1 MLTTGPNPSTSTK
14 TEHGC
19 CQSNISIWGN
29 PRKTGMTDDDTYS
42 YLIYLDTAAST
53 PVADE
58 VIAEMLPYLKERY
71 GNPSSIHKFG
81 RETTRAINLA
91 RKRVAEMIGA
101 SSPREITFTSGGTE
115 ANNLAL
121 KGTAMHIKSK
131 MPEKNMIITSSIEHD
146 AVLEPCKDLEDRGF
160 ITMQL
165 PVTGEG
171 LIRPSE
177 LKNVISD
184 NVALVSIMY
193 ANNEVGT
200 IQPIKELVEIA
211 HQAGALFHTDAVQAA
226 GKLPIN
232 VKNLGVDMMSLSSHK
247 INGPKGVGALYIRSN
262 LKILPII
269 HGGGQEWY
277 LRSGTENVPGI
288 VGFGKACEL
297 ANKRMMHYQEHVV
310 GLRDYVIEHVL
321 KEIPLSRLNGPR
333 TERIAN
339 NAHFTFFGV
348 NGEDLVIKLDENGIA
363 ASTGSACS
371 VKKQKQSHVLKAM
384 GFSYE
389 EITGSLRLSLG
400 MHNTKDEVD
409 RAINV
414 LSNVIKELREL
425 SPFMSNYVAEMN

>member
-1 MLTTGPNPSTSTK
+1 MIDGKHCS
-14 TEHGC
+14 H
-19 CQSNISIWGN
+19 
-29 PRKTGMTDDDTYS
+29 
-42 YLIYLDTAAST
+42 IYLDTAAST

-58 VIAEMLPYLKERY
+58 VIAEMLPYLKELY
-71 GNPSSIHKFG
+71 GNPSSMHKFG
-81 RETTRAINLA
+81 RETTRAIHLA
-91 RKRVAEMIGA
+91 RKRVAEMIAA
-101 SSPREITFTSGGTE
+101 SSPSEIIFTSGGTE

-121 KGTAMHIKSK
+121 KGAAIHVKSK
-131 MPEKNMIITSSIEHD
+131 MPKKNRIITSSIEHD

-160 ITMQL
+160 VTMHL

-177 LKNVISD
+177 LKNMISD

-200 IQPIKELVEIA
+200 IQPIKELVEIT
-211 HQAGALFHTDAVQAA
+211 HQAGAVFHTDAVQAA
-226 GKLPIN
+226 GKLPLN
-232 VKNLGVDMMSLSSHK
+232 VKSLGVDMMSLSSHK
-247 INGPKGVGALYIRSN
+247 INGPKGVGALYISSN

-269 HGGGQEWY
+269 HGGGQERD

-297 ANKRMMHYQEHVV
+297 ANKRMMHYQEHVA
-310 GLRDYVIEHVL
+310 GLRNYVVERIL
-321 KEIPLSRLNGPR
+321 KEIPRSRLNGLR

-348 NGEDLVIKLDENGIA
+348 NGEDLIIKLDENGIA

-371 VKKQKQSHVLKAM
+371 VRKQKPSHVLRAM

-389 EITGSLRLSLG
+389 EITGSLRLSFG

-414 LSNVIKELREL
+414 LSSIIKELREL
-425 SPFMSNYVAEMN
+425 SPFESKYASRKN

>member
-1 MLTTGPNPSTSTK
+1 
-14 TEHGC
+14 
-19 CQSNISIWGN
+19 
-29 PRKTGMTDDDTYS
+29 MTDEHYS
-42 YLIYLDTAAST
+42 HIYLDTAAST

-58 VIAEMLPYLKERY
+58 VIEEMLPYLKERY

-81 RETTRAINLA
+81 RETARAINLA

-121 KGTAMHIKSK
+121 KGTAIHVQSK
-131 MPEKNMIITSSIEHD
+131 MPKKNMIITSSIEHD

-160 ITMQL
+160 ATMHL

-171 LIRPSE
+171 FVRPSE
-177 LKNVISD
+177 LKNMISD

-200 IQPIKELVEIA
+200 IQPIKELVEIT

-226 GKLPIN
+226 GKLPLN

-297 ANKRMMHYQEHVV
+297 ANKRMRHYQEHVA
-310 GLRDYVIEHVL
+310 GLRNYVVERVL
-321 KEIPLSRLNGPR
+321 KEIPRSRLNGLR

-348 NGEDLVIKLDENGIA
+348 NGEDLIIKLDENGIA

-409 RAINV
+409 RAVNV
-414 LSNVIKELREL
+414 LSSVIEELREL
-425 SPFMSNYVAEMN
+425 SPFESKYVG

>member
-1 MLTTGPNPSTSTK
+1 
-14 TEHGC
+14 
-19 CQSNISIWGN
+19 
-29 PRKTGMTDDDTYS
+29 MTDDDEHDS
-42 YLIYLDTAAST
+42 HIYLDTAAST

-101 SSPREITFTSGGTE
+101 SSSREITFTSGGTE

-121 KGTAMHIKSK
+121 KGTAMHVKSK
-131 MPEKNMIITSSIEHD
+131 MPKKNMIITSSIEHD

-160 ITMQL
+160 VTMHL
-165 PVTGEG
+165 PVTDEG
-171 LIRPSE
+171 FVRPSE

-184 NVALVSIMY
+184 NNVALVSIMY

-226 GKLPIN
+226 GKLPLN

-297 ANKRMMHYQEHVV
+297 ANKRVGQYQEHVA
-310 GLRDYVIEHVL
+310 GLRNYIVERVL
-321 KEIPLSRLNGPR
+321 KEIPRSRLNGLR

-348 NGEDLVIKLDENGIA
+348 NGEDLIIKLDENGIA

-409 RAINV
+409 RAVGI
-414 LSNVIKELREL
+414 LSRVIKELREL
-425 SPFMSNYVAEMN
+425 SPFESKYVAEMG

>member
-1 MLTTGPNPSTSTK
+1 
-14 TEHGC
+14 
-19 CQSNISIWGN
+19 
-29 PRKTGMTDDDTYS
+29 MTDEHYS
-42 YLIYLDTAAST
+42 HIYLDTAAST

-58 VIAEMLPYLKERY
+58 VIEEMLPYLKERY

-81 RETTRAINLA
+81 RETARAINLA

-101 SSPREITFTSGGTE
+101 SSIREITFTSGGTE

-121 KGTAMHIKSK
+121 KGTAIHVQSK
-131 MPEKNMIITSSIEHD
+131 MPKKNMIITSSIEHD

-160 ITMQL
+160 VTMHL

-171 LIRPSE
+171 FVRPSE
-177 LKNVISD
+177 LKNMISD

-200 IQPIKELVEIA
+200 IQPIKELVEIT

-226 GKLPIN
+226 GKLPLN

-297 ANKRMMHYQEHVV
+297 ANKRMRHYQEHVA
-310 GLRDYVIEHVL
+310 GLRNYVVERVL
-321 KEIPLSRLNGPR
+321 KEIPRSRLNGLR

-348 NGEDLVIKLDENGIA
+348 NGEDLIIKLDENGIA

-409 RAINV
+409 RAVNV
-414 LSNVIKELREL
+414 LSSVIEELREL
-425 SPFMSNYVAEMN
+425 SPFESKYVG

>member
-1 MLTTGPNPSTSTK
+1 
-14 TEHGC
+14 
-19 CQSNISIWGN
+19 
-29 PRKTGMTDDDTYS
+29 MTDDDEHDS
-42 YLIYLDTAAST
+42 HIYLDTAAST

-101 SSPREITFTSGGTE
+101 SSSREITFTSGGTE

-121 KGTAMHIKSK
+121 KGTAMHVKSK
-131 MPEKNMIITSSIEHD
+131 IPEKNMIIISSIEHD

-160 ITMQL
+160 VTMHL
-165 PVTGEG
+165 PVTDEG
-171 LIRPSE
+171 FVRPSE

-184 NVALVSIMY
+184 NNVALVSIMY

-226 GKLPIN
+226 GKLPLN
-232 VKNLGVDMMSLSSHK
+232 VKYLGVDMMSISSHK

-297 ANKRMMHYQEHVV
+297 ANKRVGQYQEHVA
-310 GLRDYVIEHVL
+310 GLRNYLVERVL
-321 KEIPLSRLNGPR
+321 KEIPRSRLNGLR

-348 NGEDLVIKLDENGIA
+348 NGEDLIIKLDENGIA

-409 RAINV
+409 RTVDI
-414 LSNVIKELREL
+414 LSRVIKELREL
-425 SPFMSNYVAEMN
+425 SPFESKYVAEMG

>member
-1 MLTTGPNPSTSTK
+1 
-14 TEHGC
+14 
-19 CQSNISIWGN
+19 
-29 PRKTGMTDDDTYS
+29 MTDEHYS
-42 YLIYLDTAAST
+42 HIYLDTAAST

-58 VIAEMLPYLKERY
+58 VIEEMLPYLKERY
-71 GNPSSIHKFG
+71 GNPSSMHKFG
-81 RETTRAINLA
+81 RETARAINLA

-101 SSPREITFTSGGTE
+101 SSIREITFTSGGTE

-121 KGTAMHIKSK
+121 KGTAIHVQSK
-131 MPEKNMIITSSIEHD
+131 MPKKNMIITSSIEHD

-160 ITMQL
+160 ATMHL

-171 LIRPSE
+171 FVRPSE

-200 IQPIKELVEIA
+200 IQPIKELVEIT

-226 GKLPIN
+226 GKLPLN

-297 ANKRMMHYQEHVV
+297 ANKRMRHYQEHVA
-310 GLRDYVIEHVL
+310 GLRNYVVERVL
-321 KEIPLSRLNGPR
+321 KEIPRSRLNGLR

-348 NGEDLVIKLDENGIA
+348 NGEDLIIKLDENGIA

-409 RAINV
+409 RAVNV
-414 LSNVIKELREL
+414 LSSVIEELREL
-425 SPFMSNYVAEMN
+425 SPFESKYVG

>member
-1 MLTTGPNPSTSTK
+1 
-14 TEHGC
+14 
-19 CQSNISIWGN
+19 
-29 PRKTGMTDDDTYS
+29 MTDEHYS
-42 YLIYLDTAAST
+42 NIYLDTAAST

-58 VIAEMLPYLKERY
+58 VIEEMLPYLKERY

-81 RETTRAINLA
+81 RETARAINLA

-121 KGTAMHIKSK
+121 KGTAIHVQSK
-131 MPEKNMIITSSIEHD
+131 MPKKNMIITSSIEHD

-160 ITMQL
+160 VTMHL

-171 LIRPSE
+171 FVRPSE

-200 IQPIKELVEIA
+200 IQPIKELVEIT

-226 GKLPIN
+226 GKLPLN

-297 ANKRMMHYQEHVV
+297 ANKRMRHYQEHVA
-310 GLRDYVIEHVL
+310 GLRNYVVERVL
-321 KEIPLSRLNGPR
+321 KEIPRSRLNGLR
-333 TERIAN
+333 NERIAN

-348 NGEDLVIKLDENGIA
+348 NGEDLIIKLDENGIA

-409 RAINV
+409 RAVNV
-414 LSNVIKELREL
+414 LSSVIEELREL
-425 SPFMSNYVAEMN
+425 SPFESKYVG

>member
-1 MLTTGPNPSTSTK
+1 
-14 TEHGC
+14 
-19 CQSNISIWGN
+19 
-29 PRKTGMTDDDTYS
+29 MTDDDEHDS
-42 YLIYLDTAAST
+42 HIYLDTAAST
-53 PVADE
+53 PVAEE

-91 RKRVAEMIGA
+91 RKRVEEMIGA
-101 SSPREITFTSGGTE
+101 SSSREITFTSGGTE

-121 KGTAMHIKSK
+121 KGTAMYVKSK
-131 MPEKNMIITSSIEHD
+131 MPKKNMIITSSIEHD

-160 ITMQL
+160 VTMHL
-165 PVTGEG
+165 PVTDEG
-171 LIRPSE
+171 FVRPSE

-184 NVALVSIMY
+184 NNVALVSIMY

-226 GKLPIN
+226 GKLPLN

-297 ANKRMMHYQEHVV
+297 ANKRVGQYQEHVA
-310 GLRDYVIEHVL
+310 GLRNYLVERVL
-321 KEIPLSRLNGPR
+321 KEIPRSRLNGLR

-339 NAHFTFFGV
+339 NAHFTFFRV
-348 NGEDLVIKLDENGIA
+348 NGEDLIIKLDENGIA

-409 RAINV
+409 RAVDI
-414 LSNVIKELREL
+414 LSSVIKELREL
-425 SPFMSNYVAEMN
+425 SPFESKYVAEMG

>member
-1 MLTTGPNPSTSTK
+1 
-14 TEHGC
+14 
-19 CQSNISIWGN
+19 
-29 PRKTGMTDDDTYS
+29 MTDDDKYP
-42 YLIYLDTAAST
+42 YHIYLDTAAST

-58 VIAEMLPYLKERY
+58 VIAEMLPYMKERY

-81 RETTRAINLA
+81 RETTRAIHLA

-160 ITMQL
+160 VTIQL

-171 LIRPSE
+171 LVRPSE
-177 LKNVISD
+177 LKSVISND
-184 NVALVSIMY
+184 VALVSIMY

-200 IQPIKELVEIA
+200 IQPIKELIEIA
-211 HQAGALFHTDAVQAA
+211 HQAGAIFHTDAVQAA
-226 GKLPIN
+226 GKLPLN
-232 VKNLGVDMMSLSSHK
+232 VKNLEVDMMSLSSHK
-247 INGPKGVGALYIRSN
+247 INGPKGVGALYIKSN

-288 VGFGKACEL
+288 VGFGKACDL
-297 ANKRMMHYQEHVV
+297 ATKRMRQYQEHVA
-310 GLRDYVIEHVL
+310 GLRDYVVERVL
-321 KEIPLSRLNGPR
+321 KEIPMSRLNGLR
-333 TERIAN
+333 TERIPN
-339 NAHFTFFGV
+339 NTHFTFFGV
-348 NGEDLVIKLDENGIA
+348 NGEDLIIKLDENGIA

-400 MHNTKDEVD
+400 LHNTRDEVD
-409 RAINV
+409 RAVDI
-414 LSNVIKELREL
+414 LSSVIKELREL
-425 SPFMSNYVAEMN
+425 SPFKSKYVTEMS

>member
-1 MLTTGPNPSTSTK
+1 
-14 TEHGC
+14 
-19 CQSNISIWGN
+19 
-29 PRKTGMTDDDTYS
+29 MTDDDKYS
-42 YLIYLDTAAST
+42 YHIYLDTAAST

-58 VIAEMLPYLKERY
+58 VIAEMLPYMKERY

-81 RETTRAINLA
+81 RETTRAIHLA

-160 ITMQL
+160 VTIQL

-171 LIRPSE
+171 LVRPSE
-177 LKNVISD
+177 LKSMISND
-184 NVALVSIMY
+184 VALVSIMY

-200 IQPIKELVEIA
+200 IQPIKELIEIA
-211 HQAGALFHTDAVQAA
+211 HQAGAIFHTDAVQAA
-226 GKLPIN
+226 GKLPLN
-232 VKNLGVDMMSLSSHK
+232 VKNLEVDMMSLSSHK
-247 INGPKGVGALYIRSN
+247 INGPKGVGALYIKSN

-288 VGFGKACEL
+288 VGFGKACDL
-297 ANKRMMHYQEHVV
+297 ATKRMRQYQEHVA
-310 GLRDYVIEHVL
+310 GLRDYVVERVL
-321 KEIPLSRLNGPR
+321 KEIPMSRLNGLR
-333 TERIAN
+333 TERIPN
-339 NAHFTFFGV
+339 NTHFTFFGV
-348 NGEDLVIKLDENGIA
+348 NGEDLIIKLDENGIA

-400 MHNTKDEVD
+400 LHNTRDEVD
-409 RAINV
+409 RAVDI
-414 LSNVIKELREL
+414 LSSVIKELREL
-425 SPFMSNYVAEMN
+425 SPFKSKYVTEMS

>member
-1 MLTTGPNPSTSTK
+1 
-14 TEHGC
+14 
-19 CQSNISIWGN
+19 
-29 PRKTGMTDDDTYS
+29 MTDDDKYS
-42 YLIYLDTAAST
+42 YHIYLDTAAST

-58 VIAEMLPYLKERY
+58 VIAEMLPYMKERY

-81 RETTRAINLA
+81 RETTRAIHLA

-101 SSPREITFTSGGTE
+101 SSSREITFTSGGTE

-160 ITMQL
+160 VTIQL

-171 LIRPSE
+171 LVRPSE
-177 LKNVISD
+177 LKSVISND
-184 NVALVSIMY
+184 VALVSIMY

-200 IQPIKELVEIA
+200 IQPIKELIEIA
-211 HQAGALFHTDAVQAA
+211 HQAGAIFHTDAVQAA
-226 GKLPIN
+226 GKLPLN

-247 INGPKGVGALYIRSN
+247 INGPKGVGALYIKSN

-288 VGFGKACEL
+288 VGFGKACDL
-297 ANKRMMHYQEHVV
+297 ATNRMRQYQEHVA
-310 GLRDYVIEHVL
+310 GLRDYVVERVL
-321 KEIPLSRLNGPR
+321 KEIPMSRLNGLR
-333 TERIAN
+333 TERIPN
-339 NAHFTFFGV
+339 NTHFTFFGV
-348 NGEDLVIKLDENGIA
+348 NGEDLIIKLDENGIA

-400 MHNTKDEVD
+400 MHNTRDEVD
-409 RAINV
+409 RALDI
-414 LSNVIKELREL
+414 LSSVVKELREL
-425 SPFMSNYVAEMN
+425 SPFKSKYVTEMS

>member
-1 MLTTGPNPSTSTK
+1 
-14 TEHGC
+14 
-19 CQSNISIWGN
+19 
-29 PRKTGMTDDDTYS
+29 MTDGKHYS
-42 YLIYLDTAAST
+42 HIYLDTAAST

-71 GNPSSIHKFG
+71 GNPSSMHKFG
-81 RETTRAINLA
+81 RETTRAIHLA
-91 RKRVAEMIGA
+91 RKRVAEMIAA
-101 SSPREITFTSGGTE
+101 SSPGEIIFTSGGTE

-121 KGTAMHIKSK
+121 KGAAIHVKSK
-131 MPEKNMIITSSIEHD
+131 MPKKNRIITSSIEHD

-160 ITMQL
+160 VTMHL

-177 LKNVISD
+177 LKNMISD

-200 IQPIKELVEIA
+200 IQPIKELVEIT
-211 HQAGALFHTDAVQAA
+211 HQAGAVFHTDAVQAA
-226 GKLPIN
+226 GKLPLN
-232 VKNLGVDMMSLSSHK
+232 VKSLGVDMMSLSSHK
-247 INGPKGVGALYIRSN
+247 INGPKGVGALYISSN

-269 HGGGQEWY
+269 HGGGQERD

-297 ANKRMMHYQEHVV
+297 ASKRMMHYQEHVA
-310 GLRDYVIEHVL
+310 GLRNYVVERIL
-321 KEIPLSRLNGPR
+321 KEIPRSRLNGLR

-348 NGEDLVIKLDENGIA
+348 NGEDLIIKLDENGIA

-371 VKKQKQSHVLKAM
+371 VRKQKPSHVLRAM

-389 EITGSLRLSLG
+389 EITGSLRLSFG

-414 LSNVIKELREL
+414 LSSIIKELREL
-425 SPFMSNYVAEMN
+425 SPFESKYASRKN

>member
-1 MLTTGPNPSTSTK
+1 
-14 TEHGC
+14 
-19 CQSNISIWGN
+19 
-29 PRKTGMTDDDTYS
+29 MTNDDKHS
-42 YLIYLDTAAST
+42 YHIYLDTAAST
-53 PVADE
+53 PAADE

-81 RETTRAINLA
+81 RETTRAIHLA

-121 KGTAMHIKSK
+121 KGTGMHIKRK

-146 AVLEPCKDLEDRGF
+146 AVLEPCKDLEDQGF
-160 ITMQL
+160 VTMRL

-171 LIRPSE
+171 LVRPSE
-177 LKNVISD
+177 LKSVMTD

-200 IQPIKELVEIA
+200 IQPIKELIEIA

-226 GKLPIN
+226 GKLPLN
-232 VKNLGVDMMSLSSHK
+232 VHNLGVDMMSISSHK
-247 INGPKGVGALYIRSN
+247 INGPKGVGALYIKSN

-297 ANKRMMHYQEHVV
+297 ATKRMRQYQEHVT
-310 GLRDYVIEHVL
+310 GLRDYVIERVL
-321 KEIPLSRLNGPR
+321 KEIPRSRLNGLR
-333 TERIAN
+333 TERVPN

-348 NGEDLVIKLDENGIA
+348 NGEDLIIKLDENGIA

-400 MHNTKDEVD
+400 MHNTRDEVD
-409 RAINV
+409 RAVDI
-414 LSNVIKELREL
+414 LSSVVKELREL
-425 SPFMSNYVAEMN
+425 SPFMSKYVAS

>member
-1 MLTTGPNPSTSTK
+1 
-14 TEHGC
+14 
-19 CQSNISIWGN
+19 
-29 PRKTGMTDDDTYS
+29 MTDDDEHDS
-42 YLIYLDTAAST
+42 HIYLDTAAST
-53 PVADE
+53 PVAEE

-91 RKRVAEMIGA
+91 RKRVEEMIGA
-101 SSPREITFTSGGTE
+101 SSSREITFTSGGTE

-121 KGTAMHIKSK
+121 KGTAMYVKSK
-131 MPEKNMIITSSIEHD
+131 MPKKNMIITSSIEHD

-160 ITMQL
+160 VTMHL
-165 PVTGEG
+165 PVTDEG
-171 LIRPSE
+171 FVRPSE

-184 NVALVSIMY
+184 NNVALVSIMY

-200 IQPIKELVEIA
+200 IQPIKELVEFA

-226 GKLPIN
+226 GKLPLN
-232 VKNLGVDMMSLSSHK
+232 VKYLGVDMMSISSHK

-297 ANKRMMHYQEHVV
+297 ANKRVGQYQEHVA
-310 GLRDYVIEHVL
+310 GLRNYLVERVL
-321 KEIPLSRLNGPR
+321 KEIPRSRLNGLR

-348 NGEDLVIKLDENGIA
+348 NGEDLIIKLDENGIA

-409 RAINV
+409 RAVDI
-414 LSNVIKELREL
+414 LSSVIKELREL
-425 SPFMSNYVAEMN
+425 SPFESKYVAEMG

>member
-1 MLTTGPNPSTSTK
+1 MSDGK
-14 TEHGC
+14 H
-19 CQSNISIWGN
+19 
-29 PRKTGMTDDDTYS
+29 YS
-42 YLIYLDTAAST
+42 HIYLDTAAST

-58 VIAEMLPYLKERY
+58 VFAEMLPYLKERY
-71 GNPSSIHKFG
+71 GNPSSMHKFG
-81 RETTRAINLA
+81 RETTRAIHLA
-91 RKRVAEMIGA
+91 RKRVAEMIAA
-101 SSPREITFTSGGTE
+101 SSPREIIFTSGGTE

-121 KGTAMHIKSK
+121 KGTAIHVKSK
-131 MPEKNMIITSSIEHD
+131 MPKKNRIITSSIEHD

-160 ITMQL
+160 VTMHL

-177 LKNVISD
+177 LKNIISD

-200 IQPIKELVEIA
+200 VQPIKELVEIT
-211 HQAGALFHTDAVQAA
+211 HQAGAVFHTDAVQAA
-226 GKLPIN
+226 GKLPLN
-232 VKNLGVDMMSLSSHK
+232 VKSLGVDMMSLSSHK
-247 INGPKGVGALYIRSN
+247 INGPKGVGALYISSN

-297 ANKRMMHYQEHVV
+297 ANERMMHYQEHVA
-310 GLRDYVIEHVL
+310 GLRNYVVERIL
-321 KEIPLSRLNGPR
+321 KEIPHSRLNGLR

-348 NGEDLVIKLDENGIA
+348 NGEDLIIKLDENGIA

-371 VKKQKQSHVLKAM
+371 VRKQKPSHVLRAM

-389 EITGSLRLSLG
+389 EITGSLRLSFG

-414 LSNVIKELREL
+414 LSSIIKELREL
-425 SPFMSNYVAEMN
+425 SPFESKYAG

>member
-1 MLTTGPNPSTSTK
+1 M
-14 TEHGC
+14 
-19 CQSNISIWGN
+19 WGN
-29 PRKTGMTDDDTYS
+29 PRKTDMTDDDKHS
-42 YLIYLDTAAST
+42 YHIYLDTAAST
-53 PVADE
+53 PAADE

-71 GNPSSIHKFG
+71 GNPSSIHTFG
-81 RETTRAINLA
+81 RETTRAIHLA

-121 KGTAMHIKSK
+121 KGTAMHIKRK
-131 MPEKNMIITSSIEHD
+131 MPKKNMIITSSIEHD

-160 ITMQL
+160 VTMHL

-177 LKNVISD
+177 LKSVMTD

-200 IQPIKELVEIA
+200 IQQIKELIEIA

-226 GKLPIN
+226 GKLPLN
-232 VKNLGVDMMSLSSHK
+232 VQNLGVDMMSLSSHK
-247 INGPKGVGALYIRSN
+247 INGPKGVGALYIKSN

-297 ANKRMMHYQEHVV
+297 ATKRMSQYQEHVT
-310 GLRDYVIEHVL
+310 GLRDYVIERVL
-321 KEIPLSRLNGPR
+321 KEIPRSRLNGLR
-333 TERIAN
+333 TERIPN

-348 NGEDLVIKLDENGIA
+348 NGEDLIIKLDENGVA

-400 MHNTKDEVD
+400 MHNTRDEVD
-409 RAINV
+409 RAVDI
-414 LSNVIKELREL
+414 LSNVVKELREL
-425 SPFMSNYVAEMN
+425 SPFMSKYVAG

>member
-1 MLTTGPNPSTSTK
+1 LNYTNNGIVAK
-14 TEHGC
+14 
-19 CQSNISIWGN
+19 SNISIWGY
-29 PRKTGMTDDDTYS
+29 PIKIDMTDDDEHS
-42 YLIYLDTAAST
+42 SHIYLDTAAST

-101 SSPREITFTSGGTE
+101 SSSHEITFTSGGTE

-121 KGTAMHIKSK
+121 KGTAMHVKSK
-131 MPEKNMIITSSIEHD
+131 IPKKNMIITSSIEHD

-160 ITMQL
+160 VTMHL
-165 PVTGEG
+165 PVTDEG
-171 LIRPSE
+171 FVRPSE

-184 NVALVSIMY
+184 NNVALVSIMY

-226 GKLPIN
+226 GKLPLN

-297 ANKRMMHYQEHVV
+297 ANKRVGQYQEHVA
-310 GLRDYVIEHVL
+310 GLRNYLVERVL
-321 KEIPLSRLNGPR
+321 KEIPRSRLNGLR

-348 NGEDLVIKLDENGIA
+348 NGEDLIIKLDENGIA

-409 RAINV
+409 RAVDI
-414 LSNVIKELREL
+414 LSSVIKELREL
-425 SPFMSNYVAEMN
+425 SPFESKYVAEMG

>member
-1 MLTTGPNPSTSTK
+1 MSDGK
-14 TEHGC
+14 H
-19 CQSNISIWGN
+19 
-29 PRKTGMTDDDTYS
+29 YS
-42 YLIYLDTAAST
+42 HIYLDTAAST

-58 VIAEMLPYLKERY
+58 VFAEMLPYLKERY
-71 GNPSSIHKFG
+71 GNPSSMHKFG
-81 RETTRAINLA
+81 RETTRAIHLA
-91 RKRVAEMIGA
+91 RKRVAEMIAA
-101 SSPREITFTSGGTE
+101 SSPREIIFTSGGTE

-121 KGTAMHIKSK
+121 KGTAIHVKSK
-131 MPEKNMIITSSIEHD
+131 MPKKNRIITSSIEHD

-160 ITMQL
+160 VTMHL

-177 LKNVISD
+177 LKNMISD

-200 IQPIKELVEIA
+200 IQPIKELVEIT
-211 HQAGALFHTDAVQAA
+211 HQAGAVFHTDAVQAA
-226 GKLPIN
+226 GKLPLN
-232 VKNLGVDMMSLSSHK
+232 VKSLGVDMMSLSSHK
-247 INGPKGVGALYIRSN
+247 INGPKGVGALYISSN

-297 ANKRMMHYQEHVV
+297 ANERMMHYQEHVA
-310 GLRDYVIEHVL
+310 GLRNYVVERIL
-321 KEIPLSRLNGPR
+321 KEIPRSRLNGLR

-348 NGEDLVIKLDENGIA
+348 NGEDLIIKLDENGIA

-371 VKKQKQSHVLKAM
+371 VRKQKPSHVLRAM

-389 EITGSLRLSLG
+389 EITGSLRLSFG

-414 LSNVIKELREL
+414 LSSIIKELREL
-425 SPFMSNYVAEMN
+425 SPFESKYAG